1 MTRNHS
7 VELRHIVFD
16 ISENNDPKLVR
27 KIILDS
33 FQDIDGVDENRK
45 HVVIMR
51 NFGSGVMRVE
61 LKVWID
67 SEKYLETILRLLVKG
82 KIVRGLRGK
91 GGGYMLT
98 RSPEEYSVGEIIELT
113 EGSLAPVACLAPG
126 AETCPR
132 KEGCATF
139 KLWQKYDLFTRRFF
153 YGITLQNLIDG
164 DFDGFGE
171 NAQVST

>member
-1 MTRNHS
+1 MISTKARYA
-7 VELRHIVFD
+7 LRVMADLAERREEGFVPLKD
-16 ISENNDPKLVR
+16 IAVR
-27 KIILDS
+27 QEI
-33 FQDIDGVDENRK
+33 
-45 HVVIMR
+45 
-51 NFGSGVMRVE
+51 
-61 LKVWID
+61 

-164 DFDGFGE
+164 DFGGFGE
-171 NAQVST
+171 NF